1 MTRAHLYRL
10 LVLLTAAALI
20 LAGCGG
26 SGKAPTTSTSTSV
39 KKAAAPRSF
48 ADVVSTVQSGVI
60 RIETSTCTGGEIGT
74 GILLGPRLVA
84 TVEHVVDGAQTI
96 TLKRDGKVVGHGTV
110 IGSDSARDVALVRS
124 DRPITGHRFK
134 LAARAPRLG
143 EDVAAIGFPLGLP
156 LTVTRGSVSGL
167 GRTIP
172 INGINRTRLV
182 QTDAAVNPGNSGG
195 PLMTDS
201 GLVVGL
207 VDLGTNQANGLAFA
221 VGAQTAGPLLRAW
234 AGAPQT
240 VAATSC
246 SGGGSQ
252 QAAPAPTQTSSSA
265 SWTSYNGVYFDIAY
279 PNTWTVQSAEQSKGS
294 YLDTTIVSPGD
305 PSILIRVDVSPGVNS
320 PDPETAAAPVVA
332 ALRRERGY
340 REIDYSLISF
350 RATRRCTG
358 SSSSRE
364 RRAPAQGG
372 GRLYQQQRRR
382 LRRARAGASGRV
394 QRVLIVLHRRV
405 QLVDGELA
413 HHDDSSKVARG
424 DRLPRSGLAPVAAD
438 LYPGDLL
445 AHPA

>member
-1 MTRAHLYRL
+1 MK
-10 LVLLTAAALI
+10 VVLTACLAFAA
-20 LAGCGG
+20 AGCGG
-26 SGKAPTTSTSTSV
+26 SGKAPASATTQAKRAS
-39 KKAAAPRSF
+39 APRSF
-48 ADVVSTVQSGVI
+48 ADVVSSVQSGVI
-60 RIETSTCTGGEIGT
+60 RIETNTCTGGEIGT

-96 TLKRDGKVVGHGTV
+96 TLKRNGKVVGHGTV

-167 GRTIP
+167 GRTIA

-221 VGAQTAGPLLRAW
+221 VGAQTAGPLLLAW
-234 AGAPQT
+234 AGAPQQ
-240 VAATSC
+240 VAAASC
-246 SGGGSQ
+246 SGGASR
-252 QAAPAPTQTSSSA
+252 QAAPAQTQTSSSAA

-279 PNTWTVQSAEQSKGS
+279 PNTWTVQAAEQSRGS
-294 YLDTTIVSPGD
+294 YLDTTIVSPVD
-305 PSILIRVDVSPGVNS
+305 PSIFIRVDVSPGVNS

-332 ALRRERGY
+332 ALRRQRGY
-340 REIDYSLISF
+340 SEIDYSLFNFQGYQALHWEFLVSEGGVLLHKEEVVF
-350 RATRRCTG
+350 T
-358 SSSSRE
+358 SSNGDDFGVLVQ
-364 RRAPAQGG
+364 APASE
-372 GRLYQQQRRR
+372 Y
-382 LRRARAGASGRV
+382 GAY
-394 QRVLIVLHRRV
+394 
-405 QLVDGELA
+405 
-413 HHDDSSKVARG
+413 SSFFTAVFNS
-424 DRLPRSGLAPVAAD
+424 LTVN
-438 LYPGDLL
+438 
-445 AHPA
+445 

>member
-1 MTRAHLYRL
+1 MTSK
-10 LVLLTAAALI
+10 AAVRHIMLAAFLASVA
-20 LAGCGG
+20 AGCGG
-26 SGKAPTTSTSTSV
+26 SGKAPAPTTTQA
-39 KKAAAPRSF
+39 KKASAPRSF

-96 TLKRDGKVVGHGTV
+96 TLKRDGQVVGHGTV
-110 IGSDSARDVALVRS
+110 IGSDSARDVALIRS
-124 DRPITGHRFK
+124 DRPITGHHFK

-234 AGAPQT
+234 AGAPQA

-252 QAAPAPTQTSSSA
+252 QAAPAQTQTSSSA
-265 SWTSYNGVYFDIAY
+265 ASWTTYTGVYFDINY
-279 PNTWTVQSAEQSKGS
+279 PNTWTIQAAEQSRGS

-332 ALRRERGY
+332 ALRRQRGY
-340 REIDYSLISF
+340 RELDYSLFNFGGYQALHWEFLVSESGVLLHKEEVVF
-350 RATRRCTG
+350 T
-358 SSSSRE
+358 SSNGDDFGVLVQ
-364 RRAPAQGG
+364 APASE
-372 GRLYQQQRRR
+372 YS
-382 LRRARAGASGRV
+382 AF
-394 QRVLIVLHRRV
+394 
-405 QLVDGELA
+405 
-413 HHDDSSKVARG
+413 SSFFTDVFNS
-424 DRLPRSGLAPVAAD
+424 LTVN
-438 LYPGDLL
+438 
-445 AHPA
+445 